1 MNDAKFVNVFD
12 TRQNLG
18 VHLAGLRLLQS
29 PILND
34 VLEEFTTR
42 AVLHDQVQV
51 VIVFNHLKRAVS

>member
-18 VHLAGLRLLQS
+18 VHLAGLLLLQS

-51 VIVFNHLKRAVS
+51 VIVFNHLKWAVS